1 MKFIICKIL
10 LRFDIDI
17 YSIFYSLVICGFF
30 YFETA
35 KSYLAGLSAI
45 AIFNLIISILVT
57 IIFWPFDL
65 DIRKD
70 QFICFNQGEYI
81 ILKIRA
87 YFKSNRGYLVIT
99 NSRIIF
105 VGIDNIR
112 INILLKDI
120 LYIKSRSRLLG
131 MERWLMVVTRQSV
144 MVFGVNNPICLHNY
158 IKQII
163 DNNR

>member
-120 LYIKSRSRLLG
+120 LYIKSRGRLLG

>member
-1 MKFIICKIL
+1 MKFSICKIL

-17 YSIFYSLVICGFF
+17 YSIIYSLVICGFF

-57 IIFWPFDL
+57 IIFWPFNL

-70 QFICFNQGEYI
+70 QFICCNQGEYI